1 MAGEAIYKYG
11 TPKTLEANGGSITNG
26 TIVQAN
32 DATYGVVADG
42 AYYPDAEFVA
52 SFTYGTGPTEGTAL
66 VLLARPINIDG
77 TGDAEV
83 PEAGL
88 PQVFVGS
95 FVVNNVTSLQY
106 QRCVGF
112 GLPKEAEYYL
122 YNASTGQTVSAGWTL
137 KVTPRTYAPAA

>member
-11 TPKTLEANGGSITNG
+11 TTKTLEANGASIGNG
-26 TIVQAN
+26 LVVQAN

-52 SFTYGTGPTEGTAL
+52 SFTYSVAPTEGTAL
-66 VLLARPINIDG
+66 VLVARPINIDG
-77 TGDAEV
+77 TNDAEV

-88 PQVFVGS
+88 PQVFIGS
-95 FVVNNVTSLQY
+95 FVVNNVTTLQY
-106 QRCVGF
+106 QMCVGTS
-112 GLPKEAEYYL
+112 LPKEAEYYL

-137 KVTPRTYAPAA
+137 KVTPRTIAPA

>member
-1 MAGEAIYKYG
+1 MAGEPTVVFG
-11 TPKTLEANGGSITNG
+11 TTKTLEANGSSITNG
-26 TIVQAN
+26 SIVQAN
-32 DATYGVVADG
+32 DATYSIVSDG
-42 AYYPDAEFVA
+42 ASWPDAEFVA

-112 GLPKEAEYYL
+112 DLPKEAEYYL

-137 KVTPRTYAPAA
+137 KVTQRNYQPAA